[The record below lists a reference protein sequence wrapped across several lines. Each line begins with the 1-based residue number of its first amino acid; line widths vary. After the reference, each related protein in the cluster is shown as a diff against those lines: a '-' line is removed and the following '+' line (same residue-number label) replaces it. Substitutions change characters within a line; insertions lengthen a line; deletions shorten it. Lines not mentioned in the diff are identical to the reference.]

1 MLYVG
6 CVAVLNEINNVRL
19 SPVLGAILAAST
31 SLSLSKPARGETAD
45 LALPSVEALMQE
57 GETIPLETKV
67 SDIQRSL
74 VEKNLALPPLGEQV
88 WGISP
93 QIDFTVNESSLAQNQ
108 SSLEKNLTL
117 PPLGE
122 KVWGI
127 SPQIDFPVRESSLA
141 QNQSPD
147 PSNEVPVP
155 PQPPEASPQP
165 PEALPQPP
173 EASPQT
179 PEVPSPEPQV
189 LVGEVLVSGADK
201 ELTDLVY
208 NVISIQPGRTT
219 TRSRLQEDV
228 EAIYATGF
236 FANVNVTPEDTPLGV
251 RITFAVEPN
260 PILNQVVIETVP
272 VTEKERVLP
281 QEVADE
287 IFSDRYGN
295 ILNLRDLQEDIKEL
309 TKWYTENGYDLSQVV
324 GSPEVAEDGTVTL
337 VISEGVIGDIQVRFF
352 DEEDELVEERTT
364 RDFIVTRE
372 MELKPG
378 DVFNRNTAQRDLRRV
393 FGLGIFEDARLSFS
407 PGEDPSE
414 VVVNIDVVEGSTGS
428 LAAGAGVSS
437 TSGVF
442 GTVSFQRQNVGGNNQ
457 NIGIE
462 TQIGTRELLFDASF
476 TDPWIGGDPH
486 RTAYTV
492 NGFRRRSISLVY
504 DGGDRPTIRTDNGNN
519 SPRIVRTGGAI
530 TFSRPLADNPYTRP
544 DWRLSAGLQYQHIRV
559 ENADGDL
566 APRSTEA
573 DGNQKLAFN
582 RNGVDDL
589 VILKFSAS
597 QDNRNNPLLP
607 TSGSLLRLG
616 MDQAV
621 PTNAG
626 GGENIIYNRLRGS
639 YSFYIPVQIIN
650 FDFTQGP
657 QAFAFNVQ
665 SGTVLGDF
673 PPYEAFV
680 MGGSNSVRGYGEGN
694 LASGRSYFQ
703 ATAEYR
709 FPIISFFR
717 GAVFVDY
724 GSDLGSGDAVRGRPS
739 KIRNLPGSGVG
750 YGIGVRVDSPL
761 GPLRLDYAF
770 DRDGEARVHFG
781 IGEKF

>member
-1 MLYVG
+1 M
-6 CVAVLNEINNVRL
+6 LNEINNVRL

-31 SLSLSKPARGETAD
+31 TLSLSKPARGETAD
-45 LALPSVEALMQE
+45 LALPSLEAAMQE

-74 VEKNLALPPLGEQV
+74 VGENLTLPPMEGQV
-88 WGISP
+88 WGFSP
-93 QIDFTVNESSLAQNQ
+93 QIDFTVRESFLAQNQ

-117 PPLGE
+117 PLLGE
-122 KVWGI
+122 PVWGI
-127 SPQIDFPVRESSLA
+127 SPQLDFTVRESSLA

-155 PQPPEASPQP
+155 PQLPEASPQL
-165 PEALPQPP
+165 PEAPP
-173 EASPQT
+173 
-179 PEVPSPEPQV
+179 PEPQV

-208 NVISIQPGRTT
+208 NAISIQPGRTT

-228 EAIYATGF
+228 EAIYATGY
-236 FANVNVTPEDTPLGV
+236 FANVKVTPEDTPLGV

-260 PILNQVVIETVP
+260 PILNQVVIETLP
-272 VTEKERVLP
+272 ATEKERALP

-287 IFSDRYGN
+287 IFSDRYGK

-309 TKWYTENGYDLSQVV
+309 TKWYTENGYDLAQVV
-324 GSPEVAEDGTVTL
+324 GSPEVAEDGIVTL
-337 VISEGVIGDIQVRFF
+337 VVAEGVIGDIQVRFF
-352 DEEDELVEERTT
+352 DEEDEPVEEWTT

-372 MELKPG
+372 MQLKPG
-378 DVFNRNTAQRDLRRV
+378 DVFNRNTAQRDLQRV

-407 PGEDPSE
+407 PGADPSE

-428 LAAGAGVSS
+428 FAAGAGVSS
-437 TSGVF
+437 TSGLF
-442 GTVSFQRQNVGGNNQ
+442 GTVSFQQQNVGGNNQ
-457 NIGIE
+457 TIATE
-462 TQIGTRELLFDASF
+462 VQVGTRELLFDASF

-504 DGGDRPTIRTDNGNN
+504 DGGGKRTIRTENGNN
-519 SPRIVRTGGAI
+519 SPRIVRTGGGI

-544 DWRLSAGLQYQHIRV
+544 DWRLSTGLQYQNIRV

-566 APRSTEA
+566 APRSREV
-573 DGNQKLAFN
+573 DGNKKLAFN

-589 VILKFSAS
+589 VIFKLSAS
-597 QDNRNNPLLP
+597 QDNRNNPLQP

-616 MDQAV
+616 MDQTV
-621 PTNAG
+621 PTNSG
-626 GGENIIYNRLRGS
+626 SNIIFNRLRGS

-650 FDFTQGP
+650 FDFTEGP

-665 SGTVLGDF
+665 SGTVLGDL

-680 MGGSNSVRGYGEGN
+680 LGGSNSVRGYGEGN

-717 GAVFVDY
+717 GAIFVDY
-724 GSDLGSGDAVRGRPS
+724 GTDLGSSSAVRGNPS
-739 KIRNLPGSGVG
+739 SVRNLPRDGVG

-770 DRDGEARVHFG
+770 DRDGEGRVHFG

>member
-1 MLYVG
+1 M
-6 CVAVLNEINNVRL
+6 AVLNEINNVRL

-31 SLSLSKPARGETAD
+31 TLSLSKPARGETAD
-45 LALPSVEALMQE
+45 LALPSVEAAMQE

-74 VEKNLALPPLGEQV
+74 VGENPTLPPMEGQV
-88 WGISP
+88 WGFSP
-93 QIDFTVNESSLAQNQ
+93 QIDFTVRESSLPQNQ

-122 KVWGI
+122 QVWGI
-127 SPQIDFPVRESSLA
+127 SPQLDFTVRESSLA

-155 PQPPEASPQP
+155 PQLPEAPPPPPEASPQP
-165 PEALPQPP
+165 PGAPPQLP
-173 EASPQT
+173 EAP
-179 PEVPSPEPQV
+179 PPEPQV
-189 LVGEVLVSGADK
+189 LVGEVLVRGADK

-208 NVISIQPGRTT
+208 NAISIQPGRTT

-228 EAIYATGF
+228 EAIYATGY
-236 FANVNVTPEDTPLGV
+236 FANVKVTPEDTPLGV

-260 PILNQVVIETVP
+260 PILNQMVIETVP
-272 VTEKERVLP
+272 ATEKERVLP
-281 QEVADE
+281 QEVVDE
-287 IFSDRYGN
+287 IFSDRYGK

-337 VISEGVIGDIQVRFF
+337 VVAEGVIGDIQVRFF
-352 DEEDELVEERTT
+352 DEEEEPVEESTT

-372 MELKPG
+372 MQLKPG
-378 DVFNRNTAQRDLRRV
+378 DVFNRNTAQRDLQRV

-442 GTVSFQRQNVGGNNQ
+442 GTVSFQRQNLGGNNQ
-457 NIGIE
+457 SIAIE
-462 TQIGTRELLFDASF
+462 TQVGTRELLFDASF

-504 DGGDRPTIRTDNGNN
+504 DGGDRRTIRTENGNN

-544 DWRLSAGLQYQHIRV
+544 DWRLSAGLQYQNIRV

-566 APRSTEA
+566 APRSREV
-573 DGNQKLAFN
+573 DGSQKLAFN

-589 VILKFSAS
+589 VILKLSAS

-680 MGGSNSVRGYGEGN
+680 LGGSNSVRGYGEGN

-717 GAVFVDY
+717 GAIFVDY
-724 GSDLGSGDAVRGRPS
+724 GTDLGSADAVRGNPS
-739 KIRNLPGSGVG
+739 KVRNLPRNGVG